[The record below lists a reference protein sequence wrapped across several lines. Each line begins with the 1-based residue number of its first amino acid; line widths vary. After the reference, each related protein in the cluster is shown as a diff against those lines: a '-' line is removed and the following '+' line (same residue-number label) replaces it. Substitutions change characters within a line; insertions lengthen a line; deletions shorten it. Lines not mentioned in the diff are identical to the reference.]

1 MKTILREAIS
11 VQLNKVAPVEGKDS
25 PVLGN
30 DEGLLIGVRQANLSG
45 LKRRENIY
53 MPSAQLVWLV
63 L

>member
-1 MKTILREAIS
+1 M
-11 VQLNKVAPVEGKDS
+11 QLNKVAPVEGKDS